1 MVLISFDDFLKVE
14 ICVGTILTAEEN
26 NILNKPSIIL
36 TIDFGENIG
45 IKKSL
50 AQLLKYY
57 NPKDIIGKQVVAV
70 TNFKPKQ
77 IGKHIS
83 EVLVLGFPDNDNQPI
98 LIAPDKTISNGVKL
112 F

>member
-1 MVLISFDDFLKVE
+1 MTLITFEDFLKVE

-26 NILNKPSIIL
+26 NNLKKSSIIL
-36 TIDFGENIG
+36 TINFGENIG

-57 NPKDIIGKQVVAV
+57 NPKDIIGKQIAAI

-77 IGKHIS
+77 IGKYMS
-83 EVLVLGFPDNDNQPI
+83 EVLVLGFPDSDNQPI
-98 LIAPDKTISNGVKL
+98 LIAPDKEISNGVKL